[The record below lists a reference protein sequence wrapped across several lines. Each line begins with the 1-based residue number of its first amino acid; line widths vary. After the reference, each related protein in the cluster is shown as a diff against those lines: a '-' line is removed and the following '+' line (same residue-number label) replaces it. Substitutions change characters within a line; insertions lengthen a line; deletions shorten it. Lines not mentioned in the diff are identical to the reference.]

1 MELFLWAEMGLKA
14 AGMDGDRPLPAAE
27 AVFVLHGL
35 LFQAQ
40 KSKKGRLRNA
50 ADFGVRV
57 RKRLKRG
64 ENFCSD
70 GFFSGRR
77 YFLRR
82 GGAEDGFSGLKEAG
96 VRTGEGVLFRLGL
109 TGKQPEP
116 SWRKPGE
123 RPD

>member
-1 MELFLWAEMGLKA
+1 MGS
-14 AGMDGDRPLPAAE
+14 
-27 AVFVLHGL
+27 
-35 LFQAQ
+35 FQV
-40 KSKKGRLRNA
+40 
-50 ADFGVRV
+50 GVIFY
-57 RKRLKRG
+57 G
-64 ENFCSD
+64 
-70 GFFSGRR
+70 
-77 YFLRR
+77 